1 MTWTRVTK
9 PPIEVTMKTEVETV
23 QCKKCGE
30 QHRVDS
36 YRDVKHY
43 VCPHVNRVIL
53 LVQDEET
60 PDTNEKFEQR
70 YV

>member
-1 MTWTRVTK
+1 
-9 PPIEVTMKTEVETV
+9 MKTEVETV

-30 QHRVDS
+30 QHRVDA

-60 PDTNEKFEQR
+60 PDTSEKFEQR